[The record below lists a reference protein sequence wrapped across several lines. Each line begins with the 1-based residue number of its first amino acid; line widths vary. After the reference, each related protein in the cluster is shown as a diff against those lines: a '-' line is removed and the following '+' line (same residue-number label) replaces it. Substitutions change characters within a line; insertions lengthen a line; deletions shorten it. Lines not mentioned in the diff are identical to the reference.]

1 MGWKHRLQ
9 LRKKQAG
16 ALLRRSLKEQQSL
29 YRTRVFGYTIEDDLP
44 ARIRE
49 AHFLQQE
56 LVDRVGYPA
65 IGGVDRLHVAESF
78 DHKPM

>member
-44 ARIRE
+44 A
-49 AHFLQQE
+49 
-56 LVDRVGYPA
+56 
-65 IGGVDRLHVAESF
+65 
-78 DHKPM
+78 